1 MCGARSPEQQLL
13 EANAEMARNLDA
25 LALAIANRDRY
36 PSYISTFPPPLYLMS
51 DDLSAISAAAEAA
64 LADVLES
71 LKKNMMI
78 AKAIS
83 ANITDPARK
92 QAVLGACSQMAA
104 AFNAI
109 KENVPG
115 TLMCRACVCALVR
128 VRVRWCQ

>member
-1 MCGARSPEQQLL
+1 M
-13 EANAEMARNLDA
+13 
-25 LALAIANRDRY
+25 
-36 PSYISTFPPPLYLMS
+36 
-51 DDLSAISAAAEAA
+51 
-64 LADVLES
+64 LES

-92 QAVLGACSQMAA
+92 QAVLGACSQMAG

-115 TLMCRACVCALVR
+115 TLTQCVCACVRVCLHVR
-128 VRVRWCQ
+128 VRGWLW

>member
-1 MCGARSPEQQLL
+1 M
-13 EANAEMARNLDA
+13 
-25 LALAIANRDRY
+25 
-36 PSYISTFPPPLYLMS
+36 
-51 DDLSAISAAAEAA
+51 
-64 LADVLES
+64 LES

-92 QAVLGACSQMAA
+92 QAVLGACSQMAG

-115 TLMCRACVCALVR
+115 TLM
-128 VRVRWCQ
+128 

>member
-1 MCGARSPEQQLL
+1 
-13 EANAEMARNLDA
+13 
-25 LALAIANRDRY
+25 
-36 PSYISTFPPPLYLMS
+36 MS

-115 TLMCRACVCALVR
+115 TLMCRACV
-128 VRVRWCQ
+128 RWCVCVYVCGGACAVVSVMVLT